1 MNYQEQQLL
10 NSLSER
16 VRTLEARLD
25 SLVESMTTFKNKAEA
40 LLIEMSQAHKPQ
52 EKQ

>member
-16 VRTLEARLD
+16 VRELEARL
-25 SLVESMTTFKNKAEA
+25 AELEA
-40 LLIEMSQAHKPQ
+40 QLKG
-52 EKQ
+52 KQ